1 MCFFQIV
8 CVFFFFRSAI
18 QRPHTAGMPK
28 SASSNSMVRKE
39 FQLDI
44 EDDKRPSN
52 MEMPELIHYD
62 LDYLLQP
69 VELPKIK

>member
-1 MCFFQIV
+1 MYFIIFL
-8 CVFFFFRSAI
+8 FPRSAI
-18 QRPHTAGMPK
+18 QRPHTAMPK

-44 EDDKRPSN
+44 EDDRKTTN
-52 MEMPELIHYD
+52 MEMPQLIQYND

-69 VELPKIK
+69 VQLPKIK